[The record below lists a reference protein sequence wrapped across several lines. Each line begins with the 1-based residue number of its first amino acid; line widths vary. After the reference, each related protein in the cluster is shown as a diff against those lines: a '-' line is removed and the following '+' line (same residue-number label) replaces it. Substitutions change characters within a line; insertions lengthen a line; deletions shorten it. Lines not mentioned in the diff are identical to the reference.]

1 MNVDL
6 DLALTQVAAL
16 TRDDFEGMRF
26 SPEAAAE
33 AVSKRARIS
42 SSFIWSRCAAVPR
55 EFWVATRGDSGVPDP
70 PHLHVQIILHAML
83 SRHDELYGENNN
95 EHADHEV

>member
-1 MNVDL
+1 MNIDL
-6 DLALTQVAAL
+6 DLALSEAAAL

-33 AVSKRARIS
+33 AVSRRDRIS
-42 SSFIWSRCAAVPR
+42 SSFIWGRCAATPR
-55 EFWVATRGDSGVPDP
+55 EFWVAARGGFEIADP
-70 PHLHVQIILHAML
+70 PHIHVQIILHAML
-83 SRHDELYGENNN
+83 NRHNELYGENNN